1 MVLLKIIKPIKQ
13 RFTGFMMPF
22 KEFSAE
28 KQELFHIYN
37 FCNRQLFK
45 LLKKHRT
52 NLQRIKLDKSISY
65 MLTIVFVTKI
75 SDLKLNKKIF
85 VIRNDLFAQN
95 LIFKNKKLWGFDCI
109 S

>member
-1 MVLLKIIKPIKQ
+1 
-13 RFTGFMMPF
+13 
-22 KEFSAE
+22 
-28 KQELFHIYN
+28 
-37 FCNRQLFK
+37 
-45 LLKKHRT
+45 
-52 NLQRIKLDKSISY
+52 